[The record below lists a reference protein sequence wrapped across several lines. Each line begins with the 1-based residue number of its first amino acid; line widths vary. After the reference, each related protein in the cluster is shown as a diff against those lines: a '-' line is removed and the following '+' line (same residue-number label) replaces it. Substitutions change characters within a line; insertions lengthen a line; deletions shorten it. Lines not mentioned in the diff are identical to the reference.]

1 MRKVILGA
9 ILASVIFGGVS
20 YVSAAG
26 KNVPA
31 QKGVIVGEV
40 IDISTYAMQGKLGAE
55 QAEAGLFRCELGF
68 PVGILEEK
76 TGVVWVAVY
85 RNPVP
90 AAGLQ
95 TANLILAPLLG
106 KKAVIQGW
114 LYRAKGVNLIRV
126 GVVSEY

>member
-1 MRKVILGA
+1 MKNVILGI
-9 ILASVIFGGVS
+9 ILASLIFGGMS
-20 YVSAAG
+20 YVSAGG
-26 KNVPA
+26 KNAAP

-40 IDISTYAMQGKLGAE
+40 IDISTYAMQGGRGAT
-55 QAEAGLFRCELGF
+55 QAESGLFRCELGF
-68 PVGILEEK
+68 PVGILEEE

-114 LYRAKGVNLIRV
+114 LYRAQGVNLIRV